1 MTIEKN
7 NLHEQIDRLIHIVE
21 QLRAPDGC
29 PWDRVQTHQSIAS
42 CLLEESAE
50 LIEAIET
57 SNDTGMIEELGDLL
71 LQIIFHAQ
79 LAQERSS
86 FTLTDI
92 VTTINNKLIRRHPHV
107 FGKVNLN
114 GDIDK
119 LIEQWEQ
126 IKRMEKSGTDQER
139 KSALDGIA
147 PSMPALM
154 KAQKLFKKASK
165 AKLLLP
171 EELPQHS
178 TQESHI
184 SPDNITPEEFF
195 CNSGKRDGME
205 PEKTWIPPSPEI
217 AFPFYGYT
225 RHDHLRGAAVLYP
238 RLRVQ
243 LVGMG
248 LGVVHAAG
256 HAVIVLMRF

>member
-86 FTLTDI
+86 FTLTDV

-119 LIEQWEQ
+119 LIEQWER
-126 IKRMEKSGTDQER
+126 IKKMEKSGTDQER

-147 PSMPALM
+147 PAMPALM

-165 AKLLLP
+165 AMLLLP
-171 EELPQHS
+171 EELPQNS
-178 TQESHI
+178 TQQSHI
-184 SPDNITPEEFF
+184 SPNDITPEKLAQQLFRLAAIAHIKNWDAETLL
-195 CNSGKRDGME
+195 RE
-205 PEKTWIPPSPEI
+205 EI
-217 AFPFYGYT
+217 RRCEDKY
-225 RHDHLRGAAVLYP
+225 
-238 RLRVQ
+238 RLRESQ
-243 LVGMG
+243 SSIS
-248 LGVVHAAG
+248 HQNSTEK
-256 HAVIVLMRF
+256 